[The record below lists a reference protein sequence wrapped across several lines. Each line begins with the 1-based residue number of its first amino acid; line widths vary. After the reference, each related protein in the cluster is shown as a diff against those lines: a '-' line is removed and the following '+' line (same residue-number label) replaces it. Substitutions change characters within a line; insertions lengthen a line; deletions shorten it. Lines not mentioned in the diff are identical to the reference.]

1 MSSVVC
7 KAVFDTAFKAVFNNL
22 PPAGLFQH
30 FQISPDTE
38 SMRTPNQAPA
48 IAEETP
54 GLDADSLRKS
64 IAHHLM
70 YTIGKDSTAASE
82 RDWLY
87 AASAAIRDRL
97 VQRWMD
103 TTRRQYRQNVKRVY
117 YLSMEFLPGRALSN
131 ALIALG
137 LYDQC
142 HDALREFGFDIDA
155 LAELEPDPALG
166 NGGLG
171 RLAACFLDSMATLS
185 LPGFGYGIRYEYGM
199 FAQRIV
205 DGRQVEYPDH
215 WLVSGNPWEFARPE
229 VKYTIRFGGR
239 VEYQDKQ
246 ARWVDTDDVL
256 AMAYDTLVPGYG
268 DAAVNTLRLWSAT
281 STEAIDLTLFNQGNY
296 TAAVESKSAS
306 ENVSRVLYP
315 DDSTEHGRELRLKQE
330 YFFVSASLQDLLRRY
345 FKTHNGVEQLADK
358 VAIHLNDT
366 HPAIAVPELMRL
378 LVDERR
384 IPWTL
389 AWKLVTRIFSY
400 TNHTLMP
407 EALETWPVATL
418 ERVLPRHMKIIF
430 DINELFLDQV
440 RREHADDIDLL
451 RRISLVDE
459 ANGRRVRMAYL
470 SVLASHKVNGV
481 SKLHSQLLRETIFA
495 DFDRLFPGRLV
506 NRTNGITPRRWL
518 ALANPDLARL
528 IDHHIGR
535 AWRANLGELARLA
548 PLAGDAAFRT
558 EFATVKSAN
567 KRRLAD
573 YIGRVAGIAV
583 SPDSLFDVQIKRIH
597 EYKRQLLNVLGVIT
611 RYNRI
616 VADPARAWV
625 PRTVIFAGKA
635 ASAYFMAKQVIRLI
649 NDVAALVNADPL
661 VDGRLKVVFVPNY
674 GVSVARII
682 IPAADLSEQISTA
695 GTEASGTGNMKL
707 ALNGA
712 LTIGTDDGANVE
724 IREAV
729 GDDNIF
735 IFGLSAAEVAATR
748 ALGYRPR
755 DHYSANPELKQ
766 ALDQI
771 GSGHFSSDEPTRYQS
786 ILQALLDHG
795 DHYLLLAD
803 YAAYIA
809 AQERVDALYREP
821 QAWLAK
827 AVTNVAAMGPF
838 SSDRTIAEY
847 AEGIWRVQPLTR

>member
-1 MSSVVC
+1 M
-7 KAVFDTAFKAVFNNL
+7 TTPQRNTGL
-22 PPAGLFQH
+22 PEDNPG
-30 FQISPDTE
+30 SD
-38 SMRTPNQAPA
+38 
-48 IAEETP
+48 AE
-54 GLDADSLRKS
+54 SLRKS

-70 YTIGKDSTAASE
+70 YTLGKDSVAASP

-87 AASAAIRDRL
+87 AVSTAVRDRL

-117 YLSMEFLPGRALSN
+117 YLSMEFLPGRALTN

-137 LYDQC
+137 LYDEC
-142 HDALREFGFDIDA
+142 HDAMRALGLDIDE

-205 DGRQVEYPDH
+205 EGRQVEFPDH

-229 VKYTIRFGGR
+229 VKYPIRFGGR
-239 VEYQDKQ
+239 VEYHDKQ
-246 ARWVDTDDVL
+246 AHWVDSDDVL

-268 DAAVNTLRLWSAT
+268 TSAVNTLRLWSAT
-281 STEAIDLTLFNQGNY
+281 SSEGINLALFNQGNY
-296 TAAVESKSAS
+296 TAAIEDKNAS

-315 DDSTEHGRELRLKQE
+315 DDSTEHGRELRLRQE

-345 FKTHNGVEQLADK
+345 FKTHAGVEQLADK
-358 VAIHLNDT
+358 VSIHLNDT
-366 HPAIAVPELMRL
+366 HPAIAIPELMRL

-389 AWKLVTRIFSY
+389 AWKLTTKIFSY

-407 EALETWPVATL
+407 EALETWPVAML

-440 RREHADDIDLL
+440 RREHGDDPDLL
-451 RRISLVDE
+451 RRVSLIDE
-459 ANGRRVRMAYL
+459 SHGRRVRMAYL

-495 DFDRLFPGRLV
+495 DFDRLFPGRMV

-518 ALANPDLARL
+518 ALANPDLSRL
-528 IDHHIGR
+528 IDHRIGEG
-535 AWRANLGELARLA
+535 WRANLDELVKLQ
-548 PLAGDAAFRT
+548 PLAADAAFLT
-558 EFATVKSAN
+558 EFAAVKAAN

-573 YIGRVAGIAV
+573 YISRVTGIAV

-616 VADPARAWV
+616 LANPGADWV
-625 PRTVIFAGKA
+625 PRTVIFAGKS
-635 ASAYFMAKQVIRLI
+635 ASAYFMAKLIIRLI
-649 NDVAALVNADPL
+649 NDVAAVINVDPRI
-661 VDGRLKVVFVPNY
+661 DGRLKIVFVPNY
-674 GVSVARII
+674 GVSVARNI

-735 IFGLSAAEVAATR
+735 IFGMSTAEVAAAR
-748 ALGYRPR
+748 ARGYQPR
-755 DHYSANPELKQ
+755 DHYTADPELRQ
-766 ALDQI
+766 VIDQI
-771 GSGHFSSDEPTRYQS
+771 GSGHFSSEEPARYHPIVQT
-786 ILQALLDHG
+786 LLDHG
-795 DHYLLLAD
+795 DHYMLLAD
-803 YAAYIA
+803 HASYMA
-809 AQERVDALYREP
+809 AQDRVDALYADR
-821 QAWLAK
+821 QAWNAM
-827 AVTNVAAMGPF
+827 AVRNVAAMGPF
-838 SSDRTIAEY
+838 SSDRTIREY
-847 AEGIWRVQPLTR
+847 AEGIWRVQPLAR

>member
-1 MSSVVC
+1 M
-7 KAVFDTAFKAVFNNL
+7 DTRKTPEA
-22 PPAGLFQH
+22 PAGDNVGRD
-30 FQISPDTE
+30 PV
-38 SMRTPNQAPA
+38 
-48 IAEETP
+48 
-54 GLDADSLRKS
+54 SLRRS
-64 IAHHLM
+64 ISNHLL
-70 YTIGKDSTAASE
+70 YTVGKDSVAASP

-87 AASAAIRDRL
+87 ALSNAVRDRL
-97 VQRWMD
+97 VERWMD
-103 TTRRQYRQNVKRVY
+103 TTRRQYRQNVKRIY

-137 LYDQC
+137 LYEEC
-142 HDALREFGFDIDA
+142 HDALRELGLDIDE
-155 LAELEPDPALG
+155 LANLEPDPALG

-171 RLAACFLDSMATLS
+171 RLAACFLDSMATLA

-199 FAQRIV
+199 FAQRV
-205 DGRQVEYPDH
+205 VEGRQVEYPDH
-215 WLVSGNPWEFARPE
+215 WLVAGNPWEFARPE

-239 VEYQDKQ
+239 VLLRDKK
-246 ARWVDTDDVL
+246 AHWVDTDDVL

-268 DAAVNTLRLWSAT
+268 TTAVNTLRLWSAT
-281 STEAIDLTLFNQGNY
+281 STEVINLSLFNQGNY
-296 TAAVESKSAS
+296 TAAIEAKNAS

-345 FKTHNGVEQLADK
+345 FKTHGGVEQLADK

-378 LVDERR
+378 LVDERH

-389 AWKLVTRIFSY
+389 AWKLTTRIFSY

-407 EALETWPVATL
+407 EALETWPVAML

-440 RREHADDIDLL
+440 RRDNSDDSELLKRVSLIDE
-451 RRISLVDE
+451 SH
-459 ANGRRVRMAYL
+459 GRRVRMAYL

-495 DFDRLFPGRLV
+495 DFDHLFPGRMV

-528 IDHHIGR
+528 IDRRIG
-535 AWRANLGELARLA
+535 AEWRVRLDHLERLG
-548 PLAGDAAFRT
+548 PLAQDPEFLSA
-558 EFATVKSAN
+558 FATVKASN

-573 YIGRVAGIAV
+573 YIAPLAGIAI

-597 EYKRQLLNVLGVIT
+597 EYKRQLLNVLHVIT

-616 VADPARAWV
+616 IAEPGRDWI

-635 ASAYFMAKQVIRLI
+635 ASAYFMAKLVIRLI
-649 NDVAALVNADPL
+649 NDTAATINNDAR
-661 VDGRLKVVFVPNY
+661 VDGRLKLVFVPNY
-674 GVSVARII
+674 GVSVAKMI

-712 LTIGTDDGANVE
+712 LTIGTEDGANIE
-724 IREAV
+724 IRDAV
-729 GDDNIF
+729 GADNIF
-735 IFGLSAAEVAATR
+735 IFGMHAAEVAKSR
-748 ALGYRPR
+748 ASGYRPR
-755 DHYSANPELKQ
+755 EIYAANPELKQ
-766 ALDQI
+766 VLDQI
-771 GSGHFSSDEPTRYQS
+771 GSGHFSSEEPTRYQPIVQS
-786 ILQALLDHG
+786 LLDHG
-795 DHYLLLAD
+795 DHYMLLAD
-803 YAAYIA
+803 YAAYVA
-809 AQERVDALYREP
+809 AQERVDALYADRP
-821 QAWLAK
+821 AWLGM
-827 AVTNVAAMGPF
+827 AVRNVAAMGPF
-838 SSDRTIAEY
+838 SSDRTIGEY
-847 AEGIWRVQPLTR
+847 ADGIWRVQPITM

>member
-1 MSSVVC
+1 MESH
-7 KAVFDTAFKAVFNNL
+7 KQTDALQLDTAA
-22 PPAGLFQH
+22 
-30 FQISPDTE
+30 SDTE
-38 SMRTPNQAPA
+38 
-48 IAEETP
+48 
-54 GLDADSLRKS
+54 SLRKS
-64 IAHHLM
+64 ISHHLL
-70 YTIGKDSTAASE
+70 YTLGKDSVAASP

-87 AASAAIRDRL
+87 ALSSAVRDRL
-97 VQRWMD
+97 VERWMD
-103 TTRRQYRQNVKRVY
+103 TTRRQYRQNVKRIY

-137 LYDQC
+137 LYEQC
-142 HDALREFGFDIDA
+142 HDALRELGLDIDN
-155 LAELEPDPALG
+155 LAALEPDPALG

-171 RLAACFLDSMATLS
+171 RLAACFLDSMATLA

-239 VEYQDKQ
+239 VELRDKH
-246 ARWVDTDDVL
+246 AHWVDTDDVL

-268 DAAVNTLRLWSAT
+268 TSAVNTLRLWSAT
-281 STEAIDLTLFNQGNY
+281 STEVINLSLFNQGNY
-296 TAAVESKSAS
+296 TAAIEAKNAS

-345 FKTHNGVEQLADK
+345 FKTHSGVEQLADK

-407 EALETWPVATL
+407 EALETWPVAML

-440 RREHADDIDLL
+440 RRDHGDDSELQK
-451 RRISLVDE
+451 RVSLIDE
-459 ANGRRVRMAYL
+459 AHGRRVRMAYL

-481 SKLHSQLLRETIFA
+481 SQLHSQLLRQTIFA

-518 ALANPDLARL
+518 ALANPDLSRL
-528 IDHHIGR
+528 IDRRIGPE
-535 AWRANLGELARLA
+535 WRARLDHLEA
-548 PLAGDAAFRT
+548 LRPLAADAGFRA
-558 EFATVKSAN
+558 EFATVKAAN

-573 YIGRVAGIAV
+573 YIARVLGIAV

-597 EYKRQLLNVLGVIT
+597 EYKRQLLNVLHVIT

-616 VADPARAWV
+616 IADPTRDWV

-635 ASAYFMAKQVIRLI
+635 ASAYFMAKLTIRLI
-649 NDVAALVNADPL
+649 NDVATLVNQDARI
-661 VDGRLKVVFVPNY
+661 DGRLKVVFVPNY
-674 GVSVARII
+674 GVSVAKMI

-712 LTIGTDDGANVE
+712 LTIGTEDGANIE
-724 IREAV
+724 IRDAV
-729 GDDNIF
+729 GADNIF
-735 IFGLSAAEVAATR
+735 IFGLHADDVARTR
-748 ALGYRPR
+748 AAGYRPR
-755 DHYSANPELKQ
+755 DIHAAQPELAQ
-766 ALDQI
+766 VLEQI
-771 GSGHFSSDEPTRYQS
+771 GGGHFCPEDATRYQPLVQS
-786 ILQALLDHG
+786 LLDHG
-795 DHYLLLAD
+795 DHYMLLAD
-803 YAAYIA
+803 YQAYVKT
-809 AQERVDALYREP
+809 QERVDQLYGDP
-821 QAWLAK
+821 AAWSAM
-827 AVTNVAAMGPF
+827 AVRNVAAMGPF
-838 SSDRTIAEY
+838 SSDRTIREY
-847 AEGIWRVQPLTR
+847 ADGIWRVQSMTL

>member
-1 MSSVVC
+1 MDIR
-7 KAVFDTAFKAVFNNL
+7 KTPEA
-22 PPAGLFQH
+22 PAGD
-30 FQISPDTE
+30 SVGRDP
-38 SMRTPNQAPA
+38 
-48 IAEETP
+48 
-54 GLDADSLRKS
+54 DSLRKS
-64 IAHHLM
+64 ISNHLL
-70 YTIGKDSTAASE
+70 YTVGKDSVAASP

-87 AASAAIRDRL
+87 ALSNAVRDRL
-97 VQRWMD
+97 VERWMD
-103 TTRRQYRQNVKRVY
+103 TTRRQYRQNVKRIY

-137 LYDQC
+137 LYEEC
-142 HDALREFGFDIDA
+142 HDALRELGLDIDE
-155 LAELEPDPALG
+155 LANLEPDPALG

-171 RLAACFLDSMATLS
+171 RLAACFLDSMATLA

-199 FAQRIV
+199 FAQRV
-205 DGRQVEYPDH
+205 VEGRQVEYPDH
-215 WLVSGNPWEFARPE
+215 WLVAGNPWEFARPE

-239 VEYQDKQ
+239 VDLRDKK
-246 ARWVDTDDVL
+246 AHWVDTDDVL

-268 DAAVNTLRLWSAT
+268 TSAVNTLRLWSAT
-281 STEAIDLTLFNQGNY
+281 STEVINLSLFNQGNY
-296 TAAVESKSAS
+296 TAAIEAKNAS

-315 DDSTEHGRELRLKQE
+315 DDSTEHGRLLRLKQE

-378 LVDERR
+378 LVDERH

-389 AWKLVTRIFSY
+389 AWKLTTRIFSY

-407 EALETWPVATL
+407 EALETWPVAML

-440 RREHADDIDLL
+440 RRDHGDDIELL
-451 RRISLVDE
+451 KRVSLIDE
-459 ANGRRVRMAYL
+459 SHGRRVRMAYL

-495 DFDRLFPGRLV
+495 DFDRLFPTRLV

-528 IDHHIGR
+528 IDRRIGPE
-535 AWRANLGELARLA
+535 WRVRLDHLERLK
-548 PLAGDAAFRT
+548 PLAGEAEFQSA
-558 EFATVKSAN
+558 FATVKSSN

-573 YIGRVAGIAV
+573 YIARLSGIAI

-597 EYKRQLLNVLGVIT
+597 EYKRQLLNVLHVIT
-611 RYNRI
+611 RYQRI
-616 VADPARAWV
+616 IADPGRDWV

-635 ASAYFMAKQVIRLI
+635 ASAYFMAKLVIRLI
-649 NDVAALVNADPL
+649 NDTAAIINDDPR
-661 VDGRLKVVFVPNY
+661 VEGRLKLVFVPNY
-674 GVSVARII
+674 GVSVAKLI

-712 LTIGTDDGANVE
+712 LTIGTEDGANIE
-724 IREAV
+724 IRDAV
-729 GDDNIF
+729 GADNIF
-735 IFGLSAAEVAATR
+735 IFGMHASEVAQSR
-748 ALGYRPR
+748 AAGYRPR
-755 DHYSANPELKQ
+755 EIYAANAELKQ
-766 ALDQI
+766 VIDQI
-771 GSGHFSSDEPTRYQS
+771 GAGHFSPEEPSRYQPIVQS
-786 ILQALLDHG
+786 LLDHG
-795 DHYLLLAD
+795 DHYMLLAD
-803 YAAYIA
+803 YAAYVA
-809 AQERVDALYREP
+809 TQERVDALYAERA
-821 QAWLAK
+821 AWVAM
-827 AVTNVAAMGPF
+827 AVRNVAAMGPF
-838 SSDRTIAEY
+838 SSDRTIGEY
-847 AEGIWRVQPLTR
+847 ADGIWRVQPITM